1 MVTKFM
7 MDEVERDLS
16 VPEKPTGIMTF
27 NPAGRTMLAERIKRV
42 KDKYKEFTTPAAEGL
57 PSLYEGNILDLAMMD
72 VGARKLGLDEPRTFG
87 NMYNFLQF
95 EGQDMS
101 PAEEL
106 ASIKGDDLLG
116 SDFKT
121 FQRMVDLGLVSTS
134 ETGEVF
140 RPTLDQPDNIF
151 TSAGDT
157 AQRSTELD
165 MSELR
170 KVYLSGD
177 YSPSNLYTESLGEKV
192 SDFRNLERGM
202 QGLEK
207 TIAAPG
213 GVGAGFMGGDPN
225 LTPQYVGAELG
236 GQDVT
241 HDYVNEKFLKA
252 IPVDQDPTENKE
264 FMALLKEFDPIRHEN
279 ILYLKNQLKTEKNIS
294 ARERLLFLYR
304 DAIGPTTN
312 LGDGRKLVAINK
324 SPADPEDFNIFSDI
338 AAPGSPGY
346 VGGQFAQLGIE
357 FVPFFGVFD
366 DVVRQA
372 VKATGKGLSKIFGK
386 DADKIEFVCGSP
398 CKLTAGGKAAL
409 AKAVKNGKITQKTAD
424 ALEAKGKLLAESRK
438 IESQATP
445 LPGRSLRSDVIEPEQ
460 LELIKKYREEGLS
473 GPEIA
478 AKPDINYSESTIYS
492 VFNEL
497 NLYPN
502 VPTKRIEFEFSGS
515 KINQNQDLAIANM
528 HVDSISQFLREGE
541 DLALLDS
548 NILLS
553 NYKPTRAGGKGSIN
567 HGDGRQLIT
576 KSDIYMSSNMTNKT
590 SERIITK
597 RNYMLQALEQDKN
610 FVNYAKK
617 NFDGDTSAALDD
629 ILEKGKNYNAGKGGT
644 KAAENYRIANIYPK
658 IDIIEKKFGKQIA
671 AGKFPSLEQ
680 VAKALKLPEEDWVLV
695 GRAMF
700 RYLEAH
706 KGLVTMPDTY
716 KFTVNPAIGNRYDD
730 AVKGL
735 RFPETEYFY
744 QKEIYKHYE
753 KLASKNIFGK
763 PFALETAL
771 RNYKKANNIPKGVE
785 VDHVG
790 GLRALARNNNSPY
803 VSFVQQLPAEVN
815 AAKQSIDI
823 AMGSAQKTLKNLWSS
838 KKKWKPKEW
847 AAEVERVTQDYR
859 LKVANFKRKYPTVE
873 FFEFTV
879 DKNAIP
885 KGDAFKSAF
894 KDNGYG
900 FIVSDTMDV
909 LGKGNAMG
917 GTPISREKFVVPG
930 STNDSE
936 EERMRRLLEADAIP
950 GTIANS
956 VKRSLEPVQ
965 NQIRGIYEERL
976 QPYFDP
982 PLEYATLKKE
992 ELEKEL
998 SDRLNPPKPVKFK
1011 FSELP
1016 RLVTQG
1022 PLAQAVTT
1030 DPAIVG
1036 LETIEF
1042 IYNSLRRGVENDIE
1056 MKEKFPKL
1064 YAMNEVIKVKGPGVT
1079 LKEADYLSAVD
1090 EINRVLDTGITNFAY
1105 NVGDLLF
1112 SVPDAILPT
1121 EFTDEL
1127 KRRYE
1132 KSDLARPETFVGEIS
1147 AVALEFGIPG
1157 GIAFKLINRF
1167 RKFTAAR
1174 TGGKINLFTQKTYGL
1189 EGLPKLGVQISNVAK
1204 RVGTG
1209 AVSFGAGD
1217 FIAGGPYNTISEM
1230 FDDPLL
1236 TSKYVGKY
1244 EDTSELSG
1252 KERVLA
1258 NFKNRLRFAGEG
1270 AIIGGLFPLVG
1281 PALGAIGKQTLLKP
1295 ALFLGG
1301 GALKIANT
1309 VAIKPATYLASLDP
1323 VVLPG
1328 IARGTG
1334 AFAKF
1339 LGQDVLAR
1347 LAATAATG
1355 GRAFVPSLKGN
1366 FGQLPEFSKWRMFSV
1381 TSDDPLERGL
1391 KKVDNF
1397 LKWFRDS
1404 GNQALYGF
1412 NLSGGAERFIK
1423 AKSREIEKYLDSI
1436 ERKAYDLANGFL
1448 GRYNKGFTS
1457 PAGERQMLE
1466 QVFEYLRGNLKLS
1479 KIEPELQEMAK
1490 VLKDEF
1496 NALKQAYFKELPEG
1510 SGLRAALESNLD
1522 KYMRMSFAT
1531 FTNPNFTP
1539 GARVVEE
1546 ATDFMVDIIMRNED
1560 FLEAAVRGVGAT
1572 GQAAAIREFA
1582 RKNVENIITIGKRE
1596 GVDPINALNK
1606 INREILRG
1614 DDVFLQTGEE
1624 LPQVIR
1630 NLLGQ
1635 EKSLRNSVMMT
1646 TGALVSQTAN
1656 IRAFKEFARHG
1667 LENGYLFTSR
1677 AEALAAGVTDPR
1689 QILELPGLGPMQDL
1703 VLADKGGPI
1712 GLFAS
1717 NELKQTMQGTGGMLD
1732 SLLQN
1737 SFYQS
1742 LIAYKAAVQTG
1753 KTVFSPA
1760 TQTRNFG
1767 SAGFFPM
1774 HVGHIGGAASVTD
1787 AFKIVLDDIFGAG
1800 RTVNEADLIKRI
1812 SRKIE
1817 LGVLDENIV
1826 ASELGAILKDI
1837 KAGKLQSLGKLAERV
1852 ENTKFYKQATR
1863 VYAGGD
1869 NVWKWYGHEYYMSQ
1883 LKGAFRN
1890 IDDIK
1895 RFFEDIHGIEF
1906 NTKNI
1911 MTGATKTLDEG
1922 IEEAAAFLLRE
1933 TYPTYSKVPEFIKAI
1948 RKLPI
1953 GNFVS
1958 FTSEILRTGFS
1969 TSAIAMKHIAS
1980 DNQALREMGY
1990 RMLSGQAITLGGMTA
2005 GTVALGHALT
2015 NVTPTQME
2023 VYKQYFAPEYM
2034 QYSTLIPVSNHKD
2047 GTFKV
2052 FDLSRYNPYDIIVS
2066 SAKELMKVAERKNYS
2081 KEMSALK
2088 EQLEVLDPDSAEA
2101 KAIRQQMK
2109 DLGVRIRMNKKLDS
2123 DKIESSNLKTYLNAV
2138 GPLYNAV
2145 TGTFF
2150 GIPIGAEA
2158 FIEAYTGRTRQG
2170 SPIWS
2175 KGMTPTEIFDRAM
2188 GHLFKTIEPGII
2200 SSGRK
2205 LFYSVRG
2212 DVSGVGQPLEVDTEL
2227 FKLAGGS
2234 NVTVD
2239 ILGSLDFK
2247 ISDFQKSFREARVA
2261 KDFFSTENFKSRGPD
2276 QLVREYRE
2284 QNEQAF
2290 RAQYEFYKAAMAAID
2305 SGLLTRTQV
2314 IRALT
2319 NRISPGSET
2328 VPQKVLALMDGRY
2341 TALSY
2346 GPEGL
2351 KSRREKII
2359 RNNPDI
2365 DRGRYSLQY
2374 FLPFGALENEKA
2386 FWNFKKFSDF
2396 EERPQPERQREAKSI
2411 VPPKAPRVETQPITP
2426 DIVDTPTPQ
2435 VQAAAPAVNPATG
2448 LTTTETAL
2456 LSPGEQA
2463 IRLRQKQGIA

>member
-1 MVTKFM
+1 V
-7 MDEVERDLS
+7 S
-16 VPEKPTGIMTF
+16 NG
-27 NPAGRTMLAERIKRV
+27 
-42 KDKYKEFTTPAAEGL
+42 
-57 PSLYEGNILDLAMMD
+57 ILDLLADSAVGLVSGQRRLENFEQRINPETLEDLLGYKQAMLNEMAPAYKEKIMEKQGVTNEMD
-72 VGARKLGLDEPRTFG
+72 LNIESSYDKYIQGYKAAQNAALADSMAGGLGTTAIGSFFAPFIETGTIAQTLIPGGVKPLSEEGEELFQSRRIKSPVDVEAMEEIRREYKESEGVDLGPVTDADIKAAEEFIYQNSPTSNIAYALGLLTEMKYPTLFVYKYGPKVAKAMYNFIKAKPKTTAAGAAAATTVTSSDAEALPIKKIKPKSIKPKSAEAKELEEIASKFRVDKSGAEAGTGQRTEVGKYPNIFDNLGLDMAYDRTGSYKPKTVEQANKILSEIDSPYESVKLLKDDILQPTFDKQVNKTLKKLKLNKDSYLTAKEIGLVFGLQNVEAWPKTMRTLTTASTKAEEPAAKAMSAIKKIDERGVGFGPGVKYHLGDTIDALKTLNQNRITRQATQATNNELTRTQGSWTRALINSRFNKIATEDEIKAIKKLTEDVKKSNKG
-87 NMYNFLQF
+87 KKKTDNDYVELDHIEGVQVSLMKNNMGREAFSKFLQTKNIDILDVVDRSEWTKLYNEF
-95 EGQDMS
+95 LDGLDETKVFNTIYNIGKPGNRS
-101 PAEEL
+101 PIPRVEQIMDAPFLTKTKVFDSTKGGLYAKQESLIRVSNEL
-106 ASIKGDDLLG
+106 ADLQFLKNNANSISKRDLNYFI
-116 SDFKT
+116 DT
-121 FQRMVDLGLVSTS
+121 Y
-134 ETGEVF
+134 
-140 RPTLDQPDNIF
+140 
-151 TSAGDT
+151 GDT
-157 AQRSTELD
+157 KKRKFAQSKDTF
-165 MSELR
+165 
-170 KVYLSGD
+170 LSG
-177 YSPSNLYTESLGEKV
+177 
-192 SDFRNLERGM
+192 
-202 QGLEK
+202 
-207 TIAAPG
+207 
-213 GVGAGFMGGDPN
+213 
-225 LTPQYVGAELG
+225 
-236 GQDVT
+236 VT
-241 HDYVNEKFLKA
+241 KRINDLKA
-252 IPVDQDPTENKE
+252 IIKGKQKDIDDYFK
-264 FMALLKEFDPIRHEN
+264 
-279 ILYLKNQLKTEKNIS
+279 KTQE
-294 ARERLLFLYR
+294 
-304 DAIGPTTN
+304 
-312 LGDGRKLVAINK
+312 
-324 SPADPEDFNIFSDI
+324 
-338 AAPGSPGY
+338 
-346 VGGQFAQLGIE
+346 
-357 FVPFFGVFD
+357 
-366 DVVRQA
+366 
-372 VKATGKGLSKIFGK
+372 
-386 DADKIEFVCGSP
+386 
-398 CKLTAGGKAAL
+398 
-409 AKAVKNGKITQKTAD
+409 
-424 ALEAKGKLLAESRK
+424 LEAKEIK
-438 IESQATP
+438 IP
-445 LPGRSLRSDVIEPEQ
+445 
-460 LELIKKYREEGLS
+460 
-473 GPEIA
+473 
-478 AKPDINYSESTIYS
+478 
-492 VFNEL
+492 
-497 NLYPN
+497 
-502 VPTKRIEFEFSGS
+502 
-515 KINQNQDLAIANM
+515 
-528 HVDSISQFLREGE
+528 
-541 DLALLDS
+541 
-548 NILLS
+548 
-553 NYKPTRAGGKGSIN
+553 
-567 HGDGRQLIT
+567 
-576 KSDIYMSSNMTNKT
+576 
-590 SERIITK
+590 
-597 RNYMLQALEQDKN
+597 
-610 FVNYAKK
+610 
-617 NFDGDTSAALDD
+617 
-629 ILEKGKNYNAGKGGT
+629 
-644 KAAENYRIANIYPK
+644 
-658 IDIIEKKFGKQIA
+658 
-671 AGKFPSLEQ
+671 
-680 VAKALKLPEEDWVLV
+680 KLPE
-695 GRAMF
+695 
-700 RYLEAH
+700 
-706 KGLVTMPDTY
+706 
-716 KFTVNPAIGNRYDD
+716 
-730 AVKGL
+730 
-735 RFPETEYFY
+735 
-744 QKEIYKHYE
+744 
-753 KLASKNIFGK
+753 
-763 PFALETAL
+763 
-771 RNYKKANNIPKGVE
+771 
-785 VDHVG
+785 
-790 GLRALARNNNSPY
+790 
-803 VSFVQQLPAEVN
+803 
-815 AAKQSIDI
+815 
-823 AMGSAQKTLKNLWSS
+823 
-838 KKKWKPKEW
+838 
-847 AAEVERVTQDYR
+847 
-859 LKVANFKRKYPTVE
+859 
-873 FFEFTV
+873 
-879 DKNAIP
+879 
-885 KGDAFKSAF
+885 
-894 KDNGYG
+894 
-900 FIVSDTMDV
+900 
-909 LGKGNAMG
+909 
-917 GTPISREKFVVPG
+917 REKFVVPG

-936 EERMRRLLEADAIP
+936 EERMRKLLEADAIP

-965 NQIRGIYEERL
+965 NQIRGIYEDRL

-982 PLEYATLKKE
+982 PLNYATLKKE

-998 SDRLNPPKPVKFK
+998 SDRLNPPRPVKFK

-1016 RLVTQG
+1016 RLVTQST
-1022 PLAQAVTT
+1022 LAQALTT
-1030 DPAIVG
+1030 DPRVAG

-1042 IYNSLRRGVENDIE
+1042 IYNSLRKGVANDIE
-1056 MKEKFPKL
+1056 MEEKFPKI
-1064 YAMNEVIKVKGPGVT
+1064 YAMNEISKVKGPGAT
-1079 LKEADYLSAVD
+1079 PKEADYLSAID
-1090 EINRVLDTGITNFAY
+1090 EINRAVDTGVTNFAY

-1112 SVPDAILPT
+1112 SLPDALLPT

-1132 KSDLARPETFVGEIS
+1132 KSDLARPETFVGQIS

-1174 TGGKINLFTQKTYGL
+1174 TGGKVNLFAQKTYEL

-1217 FIAGGPYNTISEM
+1217 FVAGGPYNTISEM

-1236 TSKYVGKY
+1236 SSKLVGEY

-1252 KERVLA
+1252 DERVLA
-1258 NFKNRLRFAGEG
+1258 NFKNRLRFAAEG
-1270 AIIGGLFPLVG
+1270 AMIGGLFPLVG

-1301 GALKIANT
+1301 GLLKGAN
-1309 VAIKPATYLASLDP
+1309 VLAIKPATYLASLDP
-1323 VVLPG
+1323 VILPG
-1328 IARGTG
+1328 IARGAG
-1334 AFAKF
+1334 AFTRF

-1366 FGQLPEFSKWRMFSV
+1366 FGQLPEFSKWRMFDV

-1436 ERKAYDLANGFL
+1436 EKKAYDLANGFL

-1457 PAGERQMLE
+1457 PAGESQMLE

-1479 KIEPELQEMAK
+1479 KIEPELQEMSK

-1510 SGLRAALESNLD
+1510 SGLKAALESNLD

-1531 FTNPNFTP
+1531 FTNPNFKP
-1539 GARVVEE
+1539 GARVVEQ
-1546 ATDFMVDIIMRNED
+1546 ATDFMVDVIMRNED

-1572 GQAAAIREFA
+1572 GQTAAIREFA
-1582 RKNVENIITIGKRE
+1582 RKNVENIINIGKRE

-1656 IRAFKEFARHG
+1656 IRSFKEFARHE
-1667 LENGYLFTSR
+1667 LENGYLFRSR
-1677 AEALAAGVTDPR
+1677 AEALAAGVSDPR
-1689 QILELPGLGPMQDL
+1689 PIGKLPGLGPMQDL
-1703 VLADKGGPI
+1703 VTVDKDGPI

-1717 NELKQTMQGTGGMLD
+1717 NELKQTIEGTGGMLD
-1732 SLLQN
+1732 NLLQN

-1774 HVGHIGGAASVTD
+1774 HVGHIGGSASVTD
-1787 AFKIVLDDIFGAG
+1787 SFKIVMDDIFGAG

-2015 NVTPTQME
+2015 NVTPTHME

-2034 QYSTLIPVSNHKD
+2034 KYSTLIPVTNHKD

-2066 SAKELMKVAERKNYS
+2066 SSKELMRFAEKQNYS
-2081 KEMSALK
+2081 RELSQLK
-2088 EQLEVLDPDSAEA
+2088 EQLQNLDPDSAEA
-2101 KAIRQQMK
+2101 KALRQQIKEMNIK
-2109 DLGVRIRMNKKLDS
+2109 VRMSRKLDPK
-2123 DKIESSNLKTYLNAV
+2123 KIQTNTLRQYLNAV
-2138 GPLYNAV
+2138 GPLYDSV

-2175 KGMTPTEIFDRAM
+2175 EGMTDTEIFDRAM
-2188 GHLFKTIEPGII
+2188 GHFFKTIEPGII

-2205 LFYSVRG
+2205 LFYAARG

-2261 KDFFSTENFKSRGPD
+2261 KDFFSTENFKSRGPE

-2314 IRALT
+2314 IKALT
-2319 NRISPGSET
+2319 NRVSPGSDT

-2359 RNNPDI
+2359 RNNADL

-2374 FLPFGALENEKA
+2374 FLPFGALENEKT

-2396 EERPQPERQREAKSI
+2396 EERPRPERQREAKSI
-2411 VPPKAPRVETQPITP
+2411 IPPKAPRVETEPEVPEIAETGE
-2426 DIVDTPTPQ
+2426 PQ
-2435 VQAAAPAVNPATG
+2435 VQAAAPTVSPVTG

-2463 IRLRQKQGIA
+2463 IRLRQRQTGIA

>member
-27 NPAGRTMLAERIKRV
+27 NPAGRTMLAERIQRV

-95 EGQDMS
+95 EGQNMS

-106 ASIKGDDLLG
+106 ASVKGDNLLG

-140 RPTLDQPDNIF
+140 RPTIKVPGF
-151 TSAGDT
+151 EAAGDT
-157 AQRSTELD
+157 AQRSSELD
-165 MSELR
+165 INELS

-207 TIAAPG
+207 IIAAPG
-213 GVGAGFMGGDPN
+213 GAGAGFMGGDPN
-225 LTPQYVGAELG
+225 LRPQYVGAELG

-241 HDYVNEKFLKA
+241 HDYINEKFLKA
-252 IPVDQDPTENKE
+252 MPIDQDPTENKE

-279 ILYLKNQLKTEKNIS
+279 ILYLKDKLKTEKNIS
-294 ARERLLFLYR
+294 ARERLLFLYK
-304 DAIGPTTN
+304 DAIGSTTN

-324 SPADPEDFNIFSDI
+324 DPADPGDFNIFSDI
-338 AAPGSPGY
+338 AAPGSPEY
-346 VGGQFAQLGIE
+346 VRGQFSQLGIE

-372 VKATGKGLSKIFGK
+372 VRATGKGLSKIFGK
-386 DADKIEFVCGSP
+386 DADKLEFVCGSP
-398 CKLTAGGKAAL
+398 CKLTPAGKAAL
-409 AKAVKNGKITQKTAD
+409 AKAVKNGKITQQTAN
-424 ALEAKGKLLAESRK
+424 ALEAKGKLLAESQKTDPTRLQYGNIPSDVK
-438 IESQATP
+438 ITLSKSATRPADKNINQLYNDITSGKINLEEQLYGYQINVGGKQNPLFDKNSYVYTKKFEDMTKNEKKQLQTSLYNYGRFIKNKGDKLSPDELQNLFKENIPDYVPYDYFSSVVRADRTDASNSVFGQTVRDILQPGRIEGGHVNAIFFKPPTETQLKKIADAYKNRYQTP
-445 LPGRSLRSDVIEPEQ
+445 LTTNQIDRINKISGSDYINNIMLTERRLPELNELKKVFPNLTDSQ
-460 LELIKKYREEGLS
+460 LAKTVTEYINLLS
-473 GPEIA
+473 GKKFFTGTQGTINSVRKRAILADELFNQLRTAEGNRFNFYRIA
-478 AKPDINYSESTIYS
+478 SYN
-492 VFNEL
+492 
-497 NLYPN
+497 
-502 VPTKRIEFEFSGS
+502 
-515 KINQNQDLAIANM
+515 
-528 HVDSISQFLREGE
+528 
-541 DLALLDS
+541 
-548 NILLS
+548 
-553 NYKPTRAGGKGSIN
+553 
-567 HGDGRQLIT
+567 
-576 KSDIYMSSNMTNKT
+576 
-590 SERIITK
+590 
-597 RNYMLQALEQDKN
+597 
-610 FVNYAKK
+610 
-617 NFDGDTSAALDD
+617 AALDQMDNVILRNVNQATMKRNAGD
-629 ILEKGKNYNAGKGGT
+629 ILRNNGVTKGEIQIHEPTSIVTAARFNMHSYANFIVPQTKVKNQ
-644 KAAENYRIANIYPK
+644 
-658 IDIIEKKFGKQIA
+658 IDIPKTQSYLSRLLVQLQEGKI
-671 AGKFPSLEQ
+671 KLPKLLELYDAN
-680 VAKALKLPEEDWVLV
+680 VAKNGLKTNEVVTILPPTRKAIENWYGKKNVQRYLDEFGMDLV
-695 GRAMF
+695 G
-700 RYLEAH
+700 EA
-706 KGLVTMPDTY
+706 KEAGFAFGVPKNSMLLDDFVENGGFGY
-716 KFTVNPAIGNRYDD
+716 KVN
-730 AVKGL
+730 
-735 RFPETEYFY
+735 
-744 QKEIYKHYE
+744 
-753 KLASKNIFGK
+753 
-763 PFALETAL
+763 
-771 RNYKKANNIPKGVE
+771 
-785 VDHVG
+785 
-790 GLRALARNNNSPY
+790 
-803 VSFVQQLPAEVN
+803 
-815 AAKQSIDI
+815 
-823 AMGSAQKTLKNLWSS
+823 
-838 KKKWKPKEW
+838 
-847 AAEVERVTQDYR
+847 
-859 LKVANFKRKYPTVE
+859 
-873 FFEFTV
+873 
-879 DKNAIP
+879 
-885 KGDAFKSAF
+885 
-894 KDNGYG
+894 
-900 FIVSDTMDV
+900 
-909 LGKGNAMG
+909 KGNAMG

-936 EERMRRLLEADAIP
+936 EERMRKLLEADAIP

-965 NQIRGIYEERL
+965 DQIRGIYEERL

-1016 RLVTQG
+1016 RLITQG

-1030 DPAIVG
+1030 DPAVVG
-1036 LETIEF
+1036 LETIEY

-1056 MKEKFPKL
+1056 MKDKFPKL
-1064 YAMNEVIKVKGPGVT
+1064 YAMNELTRIKGPGVT
-1079 LKEADYLSAVD
+1079 PKESDYISAID
-1090 EINRVLDTGITNFAY
+1090 EINRVLDTGLTNFAY

-1132 KSDLARPETFVGEIS
+1132 KSDLAKPETFVGEIS

-1174 TGGKINLFTQKTYGL
+1174 TGGRVNLFTQKTYGL
-1189 EGLPKLGVQISNVAK
+1189 EGLPKLGVQISNVFK

-1301 GALKIANT
+1301 GALKVANT

-1366 FGQLPEFSKWRMFSV
+1366 FGQLPEFSKWRMFDV
-1381 TSDDPLERGL
+1381 TSNDPLERGL

-1423 AKSREIEKYLDSI
+1423 AKSREIEKYLESI
-1436 ERKAYDLANGFL
+1436 EKKAYDLANGFL

-1510 SGLRAALESNLD
+1510 SGLKAALESNLD

-1539 GARVVEE
+1539 SARVVEQ

-1572 GQAAAIREFA
+1572 GQTAAIREFA

-1677 AEALAAGVTDPR
+1677 AEALAAGVADPR

-1703 VLADKGGPI
+1703 VLADRGGPI

-1787 AFKIVLDDIFGAG
+1787 SFKIVMDDIFGAG

-1890 IDDIK
+1890 IDDVK
-1895 RFFEDIHGIEF
+1895 RFFEEIHGIEF
-1906 NTKNI
+1906 NVKNI
-1911 MTGATKTLDEG
+1911 MTGSIKTLDEG

-2081 KEMSALK
+2081 KEMSTLR
-2088 EQLEVLDPDSAEA
+2088 EQLEVLDPDSVEA

-2123 DKIESSNLKTYLNAV
+2123 DKIETSNLKTYLNAV

-2188 GHLFKTIEPGII
+2188 GHFFKTIEPGII

-2205 LFYSVRG
+2205 LFYSARG
-2212 DVSGVGQPLEVDTEL
+2212 DVSGVGQPLEIDTEL

-2290 RAQYEFYKAAMAAID
+2290 RAQYEFYKAATAAID
-2305 SGLLTRTQV
+2305 SGLITRTQV

-2374 FLPFGALENEKA
+2374 FLPFGALENEKN

-2411 VPPKAPRVETQPITP
+2411 IPPKAPRVETEPVVPEIA
-2426 DIVDTPTPQ
+2426 DTPIPQ
-2435 VQAAAPAVNPATG
+2435 VQAAAPAVSPVTG